1 MIPGLMVV
9 LLIIICGFFPAL
21 NLVSEKETGTIEA
34 MNVTPVSRTIFVL
47 SKLIPFWV
55 IAIIVVTIG
64 MLIGRFVYGLAGFY
78 CP

>member
-1 MIPGLMVV
+1 
-9 LLIIICGFFPAL
+9 
-21 NLVSEKETGTIEA
+21 

-64 MLIGRFVYGLAGFY
+64 IL
-78 CP
+78 